1 MVQYG
6 LSGGEEK
13 RILRALKGI
22 PILGCGTFP
31 LRGDEA
37 YRTVRMA
44 IDLGIHHI
52 DTAQMYGNEA
62 DVGRAIRDCGV
73 PRHELYMVTKVDPGN
88 LSDDKFAESVVRS
101 MGDLGGPADLLLIHW
116 PPEAREFDAVLER
129 LVAELQKGMTCHI
142 GVSNFTPNMM
152 RRAFERTDGK
162 IINNQVEFHPLLD
175 QRLLLAEAKELGVV
189 LSAYSPLGRG
199 AAMKP
204 EVIQA
209 IAKRIGRPPSE
220 VVLRWIVQQGVV
232 AMPMTTKRENAVSNM
247 AVLDFELSSEDM
259 AEISKIGRPEGRLI
273 NPAGMAGR
281 WNE

>member
-1 MVQYG
+1 M
-6 LSGGEEK
+6 
-13 RILRALKGI
+13 RMLKGI

-31 LRGDEA
+31 LRGDDA
-37 YRTVRMA
+37 YRTVRLA

-73 PRHELYMVTKVDPGN
+73 PRQELYVVTKVDPGN
-88 LSDDKFAESVVRS
+88 LFADRFASSVAHSMDDI
-101 MGDLGGPADLLLIHW
+101 GGPADLLLIHW
-116 PPEAREFDAVLER
+116 PPEGREFDAALER
-129 LVAELQKGMTCHI
+129 LALELQKGNARHI

-152 RRAFERTDGK
+152 RRAYESTDGK

-175 QRLLLAEAKELGVV
+175 QRALLAEARKLGVV

-204 EVIQA
+204 EIVQRIA
-209 IAKRIGRPPSE
+209 IRIGRPPSE
-220 VVLRWIVQQGVV
+220 VVLRWIMQQDVV
-232 AMPMTTKRENAVSNM
+232 AMPMTTKRENAASNLR
-247 AVLDFELSSEDM
+247 ALDFELSAADM
-259 AEISKIGRPEGRLI
+259 AEISAIGRPEGRLI
-273 NPAGMAGR
+273 NPRWMADR

>member
-1 MVQYG
+1 MRT
-6 LSGGEEK
+6 LN
-13 RILRALKGI
+13 GI

-31 LRGDEA
+31 LRGDDA

-44 IDLGIHHI
+44 IDLGIRHI

-73 PRHELYMVTKVDPGN
+73 SRQELYIVTKVDPGN
-88 LSDDKFAESVVRS
+88 LAADRFASSVARS
-101 MGDLGGPADLLLIHW
+101 MDDIGGPADLLLIHW
-116 PPEAREFDAVLER
+116 PPEAENLDSALER
-129 LVAELQKGMTCHI
+129 LVLEMQNGMTRYI

-152 RRAFERTDGK
+152 RRAYERTEGK

-175 QRLLLAEAKELGVV
+175 QWALLAEARKLGVV

-204 EVIQA
+204 EVIQK
-209 IAKRIGRPPSE
+209 IAQRIGKPPSE
-220 VVLRWIVQQGVV
+220 VVLRWIMQQDVI
-232 AMPMTTKRENAVSNM
+232 AMPMTTKRENAVSNLC
-247 AVLDFELSSEDM
+247 ALDFELTSDDM
-259 AEISKIGRPEGRLI
+259 AEISAIGRPEGRLI
-273 NPAGMAGR
+273 NPRWMADR